1 MRNKNGVFCMA
12 GGLAL
17 LLAALCLTG
26 YNLWD
31 DSRAADAV
39 KGAMQVLRVET
50 PVLEELDLPEE
61 MIPDYLLNP
70 WMPMP
75 VREIDGH
82 EYVGSID
89 IPAIDISLP
98 VLSEWSYPN
107 LKISPCRYAGSVY
120 LDSMV
125 IAAHNY
131 KQHFGGL
138 KNLEIGDAVTFTDAD
153 GNVFHYT
160 VSEVGQLDP
169 TQPIT
174 LWEGEWDLSLFTCT
188 LGGQY
193 RVTVRCI
200 RTEDAPV

>member
-1 MRNKNGVFCMA
+1 MGNKRGLLCMA

-31 DSRAADAV
+31 ERRAGDTAEKA
-39 KGAMQVLRVET
+39 ARALEAET

-61 MIPDYLLNP
+61 MIPDYVLNP

-75 VREIDGH
+75 VAEVDGH
-82 EYVGSID
+82 EYVGTVD
-89 IPAIDISLP
+89 IPAIGINLP

-107 LKISPCRYAGSVY
+107 LKLSPCRYAGSVY
-120 LDSMV
+120 LDSMI

-131 KQHFGGL
+131 ERHFGGL
-138 KNLEIGDAVTFTDAD
+138 KNLEAGDAVSFTDAD

-160 VSEVGQLDP
+160 VTGLEQLDP
-169 TQPIT
+169 TEPVTMFQ
-174 LWEGEWDLSLFTCT
+174 GEWDLTLFTCT

-193 RVTVRCI
+193 RVTVRCA

>member
-1 MRNKNGVFCMA
+1 MGSKRGILFMA

-31 DSRAADAV
+31 ERRAGDTAEKA
-39 KGAMQVLRVET
+39 ARALEAET

-61 MIPDYLLNP
+61 MVPDYVLNP

-75 VREIDGH
+75 VVEIDGH
-82 EYVGSID
+82 EYVGTVD
-89 IPAIDISLP
+89 VPAIGISLP
-98 VLSEWSYPN
+98 VMSEWSYPN
-107 LKISPCRYAGSVY
+107 LKLSPCRYWGSVY
-120 LDSMV
+120 LNSMI

-131 KQHFGGL
+131 ERHFGGL
-138 KNLEIGDAVTFTDAD
+138 KNLEIGDAVSFTDAD

-160 VSEVGQLDP
+160 VTGMEQINP
-169 TQPIT
+169 TDPIT
-174 LWEGEWDLSLFTCT
+174 MFEGEWDLTLFTCT

-193 RVTVRCI
+193 RVTVRCT
-200 RTEDAPV
+200 RTEEVPV